1 MKPQL
6 SLEDRKK
13 SLEDLKAKTKCN
25 DCGETGHW
33 RGDPGCKKK
42 KTGFLAVA
50 SASSSGHD
58 GVAWHAVMNGPL
70 EADSDEECDC
80 AYMNVGDDGFEHVQP
95 TGAQS

>member
-13 SLEDLKAKTKCN
+13 SLVDLKAKTKCN

-50 SASSSGHD
+50 SASSSGQEC
-58 GVAWHAVMNGPL
+58 VAVRLFAKPPL
-70 EADSDEECDC
+70 ES
-80 AYMNVGDDGFEHVQP
+80 
-95 TGAQS
+95 